1 MSRIRILVLFLFFSL
16 VAGGCA
22 HETGTSKPGEAINL
36 NPEEALAR
44 LDLRSQDRRLL
55 KAIAEIAVI
64 TETGRYPLKLAILAW
79 RPDSLRLEAIPVI
92 GLPNFF
98 LAAHA
103 GRLAVYLPGTGEYY
117 TGAAVPENLARFFP
131 LSLSISDLISLLTGG
146 RPALP
151 MEEQP
156 RVEEGFHEG
165 AAYRLDISS
174 RDRRFRQSL
183 WIDGKTGYLRR
194 CKQTAGNCGDDA
206 LNVYFDAYVPVD
218 GVPMPQRIR
227 VKMKGEEERTV
238 VLEYES
244 VTLETM
250 TAAGAE
256 LFGLPVPPGA
266 KVRRLE

>member
-1 MSRIRILVLFLFFSL
+1 MIRIRILSLFLFFSL
-16 VAGGCA
+16 IAGGCA
-22 HETGTSKPGEAINL
+22 HDTGTSKPGEAINL

-44 LDLRSQDRRLL
+44 LDLRSRDRRLL

-79 RPDSLRLEAIPVI
+79 KPDSLRLEAIPVI

-131 LSLSISDLISLLTGG
+131 LSLTVSDLVSLLTGG
-146 RPALP
+146 RPAFP
-151 MEEQP
+151 V
-156 RVEEGFHEG
+156 VEPQQVEGFHEG

-174 RDRRFRQSL
+174 RDRRIRQSL
-183 WIDGKTGYLRR
+183 WIDGETGYLRR
-194 CKQTAGNCGDDA
+194 CEQTAENGGDDA
-206 LNVYFDAYVPVD
+206 LNVYFDAYAPVD
-218 GVPMPQRIR
+218 GAPMPQRIR
-227 VKMKGEEERTV
+227 VKMKGEEAQTLV
-238 VLEYES
+238 MEYES

-256 LFGLPVPPGA
+256 LFDLPVPPGA
-266 KVRRLE
+266 KVKKLE